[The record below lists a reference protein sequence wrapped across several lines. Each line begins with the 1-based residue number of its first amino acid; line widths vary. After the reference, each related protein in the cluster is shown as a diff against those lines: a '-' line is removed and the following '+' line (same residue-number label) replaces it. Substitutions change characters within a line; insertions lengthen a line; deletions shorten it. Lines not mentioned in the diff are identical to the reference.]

1 MPTLSVKIPA
11 TSTKAQGKKK
21 KNKKQKKIIPPP
33 KDPLKREEVNDDPPV
48 KGMPRGLFHLS

>member
-11 TSTKAQGKKK
+11 TSTKAQGKK

-48 KGMPRGLFHLS
+48 KGMSWYLFNSS